1 MRRRAATFAA
11 PSATHLAATDLPSRH
26 NRPMPDRPT
35 PTDVAA
41 FRPLAEELAD
51 AAGSAIR
58 PYFRQRLEVESKAD
72 ASPVTVADRAA
83 ESAMR
88 ELIAARRP
96 RDGIVGE
103 EYGSE
108 RPDAEYVWVLDPIDG
123 TKAFIS
129 GLPTF
134 GTLIA
139 LLHRG
144 APVLGVIDQPVSG
157 ERWLGVPGLGADL
170 RQGHD
175 ATLEPIHTR
184 ACASLAEA
192 SLFCTAR
199 EQFVGP
205 DAEAYAR
212 LAAQVRMTRYG
223 LDCYAYAMLATGF
236 VDLTVEAMLEPYDYL
251 ALVPVIEAAG
261 GRISDWDGAPLGLHS
276 DGRVIAAGD
285 PRRHSEALA
294 ILRGSG

>member
-1 MRRRAATFAA
+1 MHRAATFAP
-11 PSATHLAATDLPSRH
+11 PSATHLAATDLATRH
-26 NRPMPDRPT
+26 NSPMPDRPAAH
-35 PTDVAA
+35 DVAA

-51 AAGSAIR
+51 AAGAAIR
-58 PYFRQRLEVESKAD
+58 PYFRRRLEVEAKAD

-103 EYGSE
+103 EYGAE
-108 RPDAEYVWVLDPIDG
+108 RADAEYVWVLDPIDG

-175 ATLEPIHTR
+175 ATPEPIHTR
-184 ACASLAEA
+184 ACASLGDA

-199 EQFVGP
+199 EQFAGP
-205 DAEAYAR
+205 DADAYAR
-212 LAAQVRMTRYG
+212 LAARVRMTRYG
-223 LDCYAYAMLATGF
+223 FDCYAYAMLATGF
-236 VDLTVEAMLEPYDYL
+236 VDLTVEATLEPYDYL

-261 GRISDWDGAPLGLHS
+261 GRISDWAGAPLGLHS

>member
-1 MRRRAATFAA
+1 MHRAATFAP
-11 PSATHLAATDLPSRH
+11 PSATHLAATDLASRH
-26 NRPMPDRPT
+26 NRPMPGRPT
-35 PTDVAA
+35 AADVAA
-41 FRPLAEELAD
+41 FRPFAEELAD
-51 AAGSAIR
+51 VAGAAIR

-96 RDGIVGE
+96 QDGIVGE

-157 ERWLGVPGLGADL
+157 ERWLCVPGLGADL

-175 ATLEPIHTR
+175 ATPEPIHTR
-184 ACASLAEA
+184 ACASLADA

-205 DAEAYAR
+205 DGAAYAR
-212 LAAQVRMTRYG
+212 LVAQVRMTRYG

-236 VDLTVEAMLEPYDYL
+236 VDLTVEATLEPYDYL

-261 GRISDWDGAPLGLHS
+261 GCISDWDGASLGLHS

-285 PRRHSEALA
+285 SRRHSEALA